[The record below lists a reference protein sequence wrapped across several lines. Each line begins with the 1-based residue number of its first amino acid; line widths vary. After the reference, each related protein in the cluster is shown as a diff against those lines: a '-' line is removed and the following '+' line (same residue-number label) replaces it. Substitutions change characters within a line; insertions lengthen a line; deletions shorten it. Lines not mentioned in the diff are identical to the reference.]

1 VLTVASLIAVPVAGR
16 AQAVIKVNDD
26 ISFRLGVLGQFQAD
40 WLEDPTADDTTHN
53 VEFQRKLY

>member
-1 VLTVASLIAVPVAGR
+1 MLTVASLIAVPVAGR

-40 WLEDPTADDTTHN
+40 WLEDPAADDTTHN